1 MQLEDLKDIKINTMK
16 ENKIPS
22 AESILDSKFNESFTD
37 QWVYNNI
44 TDAMVEFAKLHVK
57 AALEAAYNNASL
69 KEEEFEIDEQICW
82 NSSEM
87 GDCYVLDKN
96 SILSAYPEELIK

>member
-1 MQLEDLKDIKINTMK
+1 MK

-57 AALEAAYNNASL
+57 AALDAAL
-69 KEEEFEIDEQICW
+69 KESLWVSGIEGVDYDDIAD
-82 NSSEM
+82 
-87 GDCYVLDKN
+87 